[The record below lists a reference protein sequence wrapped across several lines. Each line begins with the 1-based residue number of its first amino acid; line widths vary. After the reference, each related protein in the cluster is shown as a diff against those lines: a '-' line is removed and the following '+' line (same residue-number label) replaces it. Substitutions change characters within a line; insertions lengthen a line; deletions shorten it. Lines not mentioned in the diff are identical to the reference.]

1 MDRNTAAIIKRRVQQ
16 RAGAADTA
24 VGAPMSERISQGALK
39 SVSVIRGELRHGIV
53 HELDSGTVRVSADMH
68 GLRTAT
74 GTLIVPVGLAY
85 WAMRHAQVDRP
96 ATCPIVLIRER
107 DLAAARLLAG
117 TATFTTQVPNS
128 KYLKVGVRWNRSR
141 SNRWSFEYETIEA
154 TSEHHI
160 GFVPLDQAV
169 ERALTTV
176 GAQVNIGLRRMTV
189 VP

>member
-16 RAGAADTA
+16 RGTAPISASGAAAT
-24 VGAPMSERISQGALK
+24 ERVAQPSLR
-39 SVSVIRGELRHGIV
+39 SVSGIRGELTHGIV
-53 HELDSGTVRVSADMH
+53 HELDSGAIRISADMH

-85 WAMRHAQVDRP
+85 WAMRHAQVERP
-96 ATCPIVLIRER
+96 ASCPIVLIRER
-107 DLAAARLLAG
+107 DLAARLVAG

-128 KYLKVGVRWNRSR
+128 KYLKVGVRWEIVMP
-141 SNRWSFEYETIEA
+141 NRWSLSTTIEA

-160 GFVPLDQAV
+160 GFVPLEAAV

-189 VP
+189 IP

>member
-16 RAGAADTA
+16 RAGAAEA
-24 VGAPMSERISQGALK
+24 APHAPATERMAQPSLR
-39 SVSVIRGELRHGIV
+39 SVSGIRGELRHGIV
-53 HELDSGTVRVSADMH
+53 HELDSGAVRVSSDNH

-96 ATCPIVLIRER
+96 ACCPIVLMRER
-107 DLAAARLLAG
+107 DLAAGRLLAG
-117 TATFTTQVPNS
+117 TATFSTQVPNS

-141 SNRWSFEYETIEA
+141 SNRWVFEYETIEA

-160 GFVPLDQAV
+160 GFVPLDEAV

-176 GAQVNIGLRRMTV
+176 GAQVNIGLRRMTLI
-189 VP
+189 P

>member
-16 RAGAADTA
+16 RGAASDPSPSGPAT
-24 VGAPMSERISQGALK
+24 ERVAQPALK
-39 SVSVIRGELRHGIV
+39 SVAGIRGELKHGNV
-53 HELDSGTVRVSADMH
+53 HELDSGVVRVHGDLH

-96 ATCPIVLIRER
+96 ASCPIVLIRER
-107 DLAAARLLAG
+107 DLAAARLVAG

-141 SNRWSFEYETIEA
+141 SNRWCFEYETIEA

-160 GFVPLDQAV
+160 GFIPLEAAV

-189 VP
+189 IP

>member
-16 RAGAADTA
+16 RATS
-24 VGAPMSERISQGALK
+24 PMSSPSAAVTERVAQPSLK
-39 SVSVIRGELRHGIV
+39 AVAGIRGELKHGIV
-53 HELDSGTVRVSADMH
+53 HELDSGAIRVSADMH

-96 ATCPIVLIRER
+96 ASCPIVLIRER

-141 SNRWSFEYETIEA
+141 SNRWSFEYEAIEA

-160 GFVPLDQAV
+160 GFVPLDAAV

>member
-16 RAGAADTA
+16 RATAPASAPGAAVT
-24 VGAPMSERISQGALK
+24 ERVVQPSLK
-39 SVSVIRGELRHGIV
+39 SVAGIRAELRHGIV
-53 HELDSGTVRVSADMH
+53 HELDSGAVRVSADMH

-96 ATCPIVLIRER
+96 ASCPIVLIRER
-107 DLAAARLLAG
+107 DLAAARLVAG

-160 GFVPLDQAV
+160 GFVPLDAAV

-189 VP
+189 IP